1 MDNGARNYYLSLMS
15 GSGDDATPVATWSPT
30 FLPVK
35 TPLDSYEC
43 RHGIGYTTF
52 HTDYQ
57 GIESTLTA
65 FVPLHTAAE
74 INHLSVRNNTGEAVT
89 VDVTGCVEWC
99 LWNAVDDEST
109 LTAFV
114 PLHTAAEI
122 NHLSV
127 RNNTGEAVTV
137 DVTGCV
143 EWCLWNAV
151 DDASNFQRN
160 LSTGEVEVEQTG
172 TNTIVY
178 HKTEFKERRNHY
190 AFFSVNEPTV
200 GSNFQRNLSTG
211 EVEVEQTG
219 TNTIVYHKTE
229 FKERRNHYAFFSVNE
244 PTVGFDTS
252 RDEFLGQFNGWD
264 SPQAIAEGRMRDSV
278 AHGWYPIAA
287 ERVRLTLQPGEER
300 MLVFMLGYIEVPDDQ
315 KWEDPNDPAKVGIIN
330 KQPAHEL
337 FARFNTSEKVLKA
350 LDELSAS
357 WDELLGRFQVSTG
370 DGKLDRMV
378 NIWNQY
384 QCMVTFNLSRS
395 ASYYESGMGWDE
407 LLGRFQVSTGDG
419 KLDRMVNIWNQYQCM
434 VTFNLSRSASYYESG
449 MGRGMGFRD
458 SNQDLLGF
466 VHMIPGRAR
475 SRILDIAATQL
486 PDGSAWHQYQP
497 LTKKGNADIGGG
509 FNDDPLWLVAG
520 VFAYLNETGDDSI
533 LREPTQFDNQEG
545 SEQPLLEHLRRSV
558 DDPLWLVAGVFAYLN
573 ETGDDSILREPTQ
586 FDNQEGS
593 EQPLLEHLRRSVHF
607 TMTHRGPHGL
617 PLIGRADWNDCLN
630 LNCFS
635 STPGESFQTVE
646 NNDTG
651 IAESVF
657 IAGMFVLYGEQY
669 AQILERFGEACGME
683 AADVQAEAAAVRAAI
698 GEVREATLT
707 AGWDG
712 AWFRRAYDANGNP
725 VGTNEDADVQAEA
738 AAVRAAIGEVREAT
752 LTAGWDGAWFR
763 RAYDANGNPVGTNED
778 SEGKIY
784 IEPQG
789 MCVMAGIGTDD
800 GKAAQALRSTK
811 DLLTC
816 RWGTAILASAYSTYR
831 IELGEI
837 SSMAGIGTD
846 DGKAAQALRSTKD
859 LLTCRWGT
867 AILASAYSTYRI
879 ELGEISSYPRGYK
892 ENGGI
897 FCHNNPWI
905 SIANATIGNDD
916 EAFNVYTR
924 TCPAYVEQYSE
935 VHRTEP
941 YVYCQIGSRSPTPQS
956 ATTTKRSTC
965 TRAHA
970 RRMWSSIL
978 KCTAPSHTSTAR
990 WWPGS
995 PTPQSA
1001 TTTKRSTCTRAHA
1014 RRMWSS
1020 IPKCT
1025 APSHTSTARW
1035 WPAQRR
1041 RRRAKART
1049 RGSPAPPHGPSWTS
1063 RSICWVCSPHSMA
1076 CASNRICPR
1085 SAPHRAIRLL
1095 PDGGRPRGADAG
1107 RRHELVAHRHRR
1119 MDLRGRLAASAG
1131 CAAHIR
1137 WPAHRTASARAVH
1150 RAAHRARMAWRALGD
1165 RCHAHRQG
1173 VPGRG
1178 RQARQRYHR
1187 ADRGTRNRGGA
1198 CLAERLI
1205 RISFLFF
1212 PQWSGRRRAK
1222 ARTRGSPAPPHGP
1235 S

>member
-1 MDNGARNYYLSLMS
+1 MPDAGKGRIVQFGHFDDEKREYVIETPATPLPWINYLGNEDFFSLISNTGGGYSFYKDAKLRRITRYRYNGVPGDNGARNYYLSLMS

-99 LWNAVDDEST
+99 LWNAVDDT
-109 LTAFV
+109 
-114 PLHTAAEI
+114 
-122 NHLSV
+122 
-127 RNNTGEAVTV
+127 
-137 DVTGCV
+137 
-143 EWCLWNAV
+143 
-151 DDASNFQRN
+151 
-160 LSTGEVEVEQTG
+160 
-172 TNTIVY
+172 
-178 HKTEFKERRNHY
+178 
-190 AFFSVNEPTV
+190 
-200 GSNFQRNLSTG
+200 SNFQRNLSTG

-315 KWEDPNDPAKVGIIN
+315 KWEDPNDPSRVGIIN

-357 WDELLGRFQVSTG
+357 
-370 DGKLDRMV
+370 
-378 NIWNQY
+378 
-384 QCMVTFNLSRS
+384 
-395 ASYYESGMGWDE
+395 WDE

-509 FNDDPLWLVAG
+509 FN
-520 VFAYLNETGDDSI
+520 
-533 LREPTQFDNQEG
+533 
-545 SEQPLLEHLRRSV
+545 

-725 VGTNEDADVQAEA
+725 VGTNED
-738 AAVRAAIGEVREAT
+738 
-752 LTAGWDGAWFR
+752 
-763 RAYDANGNPVGTNED
+763 

-816 RWGTAILASAYSTYR
+816 RWGTAILAP
-831 IELGEI
+831 
-837 SSMAGIGTD
+837 
-846 DGKAAQALRSTKD
+846 
-859 LLTCRWGT
+859 
-867 AILASAYSTYRI
+867 AYSTYRI

-941 YVYCQIGSRSPTPQS
+941 YVYCQMVAGPEAPTPGEGKNS
-956 ATTTKRSTC
+956 WLTG
-965 TRAHA
+965 
-970 RRMWSSIL
+970 
-978 KCTAPSHTSTAR
+978 TAAWTFVDVSQHLL
-990 WWPGS
+990 GVQ
-995 PTPQSA
+995 PTFDGLRIEP
-1001 TTTKRSTCTRAHA
+1001 HL
-1014 RRMWSS
+1014 
-1020 IPKCT
+1020 
-1025 APSHTSTARW
+1025 
-1035 WPAQRR
+1035 PAQFTELHIEREWR
-1041 RRRAKART
+1041 GVRYMIDATRTGKASLAVDGKPVSGT
-1049 RGSPAPPHGPSWTS
+1049 TVPIAAPGT
-1063 RSICWVCSPHSMA
+1063 
-1076 CASNRICPR
+1076 
-1085 SAPHRAIRLL
+1085 
-1095 PDGGRPRGADAG
+1095 
-1107 RRHELVAHRHRR
+1107 EE
-1119 MDLRGRLAASAG
+1119 
-1131 CAAHIR
+1131 
-1137 WPAHRTASARAVH
+1137 VH
-1150 RAAHRARMAWRALGD
+1150 VSL
-1165 RCHAHRQG
+1165 
-1173 VPGRG
+1173 
-1178 RQARQRYHR
+1178 
-1187 ADRGTRNRGGA
+1187 N
-1198 CLAERLI
+1198 
-1205 RISFLFF
+1205 F
-1212 PQWSGRRRAK
+1212 
-1222 ARTRGSPAPPHGP
+1222 
-1235 S
+1235 

>member
-1 MDNGARNYYLSLMS
+1 MQFGHFDDEKREYVIETPATPLPWINYLGNEDFFSLISNTGGGYSFYKDAKLRRITRYRYNGVPGDNGARNYYLSLMS

-99 LWNAVDDEST
+99 LWNAVDDT
-109 LTAFV
+109 
-114 PLHTAAEI
+114 
-122 NHLSV
+122 
-127 RNNTGEAVTV
+127 
-137 DVTGCV
+137 
-143 EWCLWNAV
+143 
-151 DDASNFQRN
+151 
-160 LSTGEVEVEQTG
+160 
-172 TNTIVY
+172 
-178 HKTEFKERRNHY
+178 
-190 AFFSVNEPTV
+190 
-200 GSNFQRNLSTG
+200 SNFQRNLSTG

-315 KWEDPNDPAKVGIIN
+315 KWEDPNDPSRVGIIN

-357 WDELLGRFQVSTG
+357 
-370 DGKLDRMV
+370 
-378 NIWNQY
+378 
-384 QCMVTFNLSRS
+384 
-395 ASYYESGMGWDE
+395 WDE

-509 FNDDPLWLVAG
+509 FN
-520 VFAYLNETGDDSI
+520 
-533 LREPTQFDNQEG
+533 
-545 SEQPLLEHLRRSV
+545 

-725 VGTNEDADVQAEA
+725 VGTNED
-738 AAVRAAIGEVREAT
+738 
-752 LTAGWDGAWFR
+752 
-763 RAYDANGNPVGTNED
+763 

-816 RWGTAILASAYSTYR
+816 RWGTAILAP
-831 IELGEI
+831 
-837 SSMAGIGTD
+837 
-846 DGKAAQALRSTKD
+846 
-859 LLTCRWGT
+859 
-867 AILASAYSTYRI
+867 AYSTYRI

-941 YVYCQIGSRSPTPQS
+941 YVYCQMVAGPEAPTPGEGKNS
-956 ATTTKRSTC
+956 WLTG
-965 TRAHA
+965 
-970 RRMWSSIL
+970 
-978 KCTAPSHTSTAR
+978 TAAWTFVDVSQHLL
-990 WWPGS
+990 GVQ
-995 PTPQSA
+995 PTFDGLRIEP
-1001 TTTKRSTCTRAHA
+1001 HL
-1014 RRMWSS
+1014 
-1020 IPKCT
+1020 
-1025 APSHTSTARW
+1025 
-1035 WPAQRR
+1035 PAQFTELHIEREWR
-1041 RRRAKART
+1041 GVRYMIDATRTGKASLAVDGKPVSGT
-1049 RGSPAPPHGPSWTS
+1049 TVPIAAPGT
-1063 RSICWVCSPHSMA
+1063 
-1076 CASNRICPR
+1076 
-1085 SAPHRAIRLL
+1085 
-1095 PDGGRPRGADAG
+1095 
-1107 RRHELVAHRHRR
+1107 EE
-1119 MDLRGRLAASAG
+1119 
-1131 CAAHIR
+1131 
-1137 WPAHRTASARAVH
+1137 VH
-1150 RAAHRARMAWRALGD
+1150 VSL
-1165 RCHAHRQG
+1165 
-1173 VPGRG
+1173 
-1178 RQARQRYHR
+1178 
-1187 ADRGTRNRGGA
+1187 N
-1198 CLAERLI
+1198 
-1205 RISFLFF
+1205 F
-1212 PQWSGRRRAK
+1212 
-1222 ARTRGSPAPPHGP
+1222 
-1235 S
+1235 

>member
-1 MDNGARNYYLSLMS
+1 MQFGHFDDEKREYVIETPATPLPWINYLGNEDFFSLISNTGGGYSFYKDAKLRRITRYRYNGVPGDNGARNYYLSLMS
-15 GSGDDATPVATWSPT
+15 GSGEDATPVATWSPT

-89 VDVTGCVEWC
+89 VDVTGCMEWC
-99 LWNAVDDEST
+99 LWNV
-109 LTAFV
+109 
-114 PLHTAAEI
+114 
-122 NHLSV
+122 
-127 RNNTGEAVTV
+127 
-137 DVTGCV
+137 
-143 EWCLWNAV
+143 V

-160 LSTGEVEVEQTG
+160 LSTGEVEVEQTD
-172 TNTIVY
+172 
-178 HKTEFKERRNHY
+178 
-190 AFFSVNEPTV
+190 
-200 GSNFQRNLSTG
+200 
-211 EVEVEQTG
+211 

-252 RDEFLGQFNGWD
+252 RDEFLGQFNSWD

-337 FARFNTSEKVLKA
+337 FARFNTSERVLKA

-357 WDELLGRFQVSTG
+357 WDG
-370 DGKLDRMV
+370 
-378 NIWNQY
+378 
-384 QCMVTFNLSRS
+384 
-395 ASYYESGMGWDE
+395 

-509 FNDDPLWLVAG
+509 FN
-520 VFAYLNETGDDSI
+520 
-533 LREPTQFDNQEG
+533 
-545 SEQPLLEHLRRSV
+545 

-725 VGTNEDADVQAEA
+725 VGTNED
-738 AAVRAAIGEVREAT
+738 
-752 LTAGWDGAWFR
+752 
-763 RAYDANGNPVGTNED
+763 

-789 MCVMAGIGTDD
+789 MCVMAGIGADD

-816 RWGTAILASAYSTYR
+816 RWGTAILAP
-831 IELGEI
+831 
-837 SSMAGIGTD
+837 
-846 DGKAAQALRSTKD
+846 
-859 LLTCRWGT
+859 
-867 AILASAYSTYRI
+867 AYSTYRI

-941 YVYCQIGSRSPTPQS
+941 YVYCQMVAGPEAPTPGEGKNS
-956 ATTTKRSTC
+956 WLTG
-965 TRAHA
+965 
-970 RRMWSSIL
+970 
-978 KCTAPSHTSTAR
+978 TAAWTFVDVSQHLL
-990 WWPGS
+990 GVQ
-995 PTPQSA
+995 PTFDGLRLEP
-1001 TTTKRSTCTRAHA
+1001 HL
-1014 RRMWSS
+1014 
-1020 IPKCT
+1020 
-1025 APSHTSTARW
+1025 
-1035 WPAQRR
+1035 PAQFTELHIEREWR
-1041 RRRAKART
+1041 GVRYVIDATRTGKASLAVDGKPVSGT
-1049 RGSPAPPHGPSWTS
+1049 TVPIAAPGT
-1063 RSICWVCSPHSMA
+1063 
-1076 CASNRICPR
+1076 
-1085 SAPHRAIRLL
+1085 
-1095 PDGGRPRGADAG
+1095 
-1107 RRHELVAHRHRR
+1107 EE
-1119 MDLRGRLAASAG
+1119 
-1131 CAAHIR
+1131 
-1137 WPAHRTASARAVH
+1137 VH
-1150 RAAHRARMAWRALGD
+1150 VSL
-1165 RCHAHRQG
+1165 
-1173 VPGRG
+1173 
-1178 RQARQRYHR
+1178 
-1187 ADRGTRNRGGA
+1187 N
-1198 CLAERLI
+1198 
-1205 RISFLFF
+1205 F
-1212 PQWSGRRRAK
+1212 
-1222 ARTRGSPAPPHGP
+1222 
-1235 S
+1235 

>member
-1 MDNGARNYYLSLMS
+1 
-15 GSGDDATPVATWSPT
+15 
-30 FLPVK
+30 
-35 TPLDSYEC
+35 
-43 RHGIGYTTF
+43 
-52 HTDYQ
+52 
-57 GIESTLTA
+57 
-65 FVPLHTAAE
+65 
-74 INHLSVRNNTGEAVT
+74 
-89 VDVTGCVEWC
+89 
-99 LWNAVDDEST
+99 
-109 LTAFV
+109 
-114 PLHTAAEI
+114 
-122 NHLSV
+122 
-127 RNNTGEAVTV
+127 
-137 DVTGCV
+137 
-143 EWCLWNAV
+143 
-151 DDASNFQRN
+151 
-160 LSTGEVEVEQTG
+160 
-172 TNTIVY
+172 
-178 HKTEFKERRNHY
+178 
-190 AFFSVNEPTV
+190 
-200 GSNFQRNLSTG
+200 
-211 EVEVEQTG
+211 
-219 TNTIVYHKTE
+219 
-229 FKERRNHYAFFSVNE
+229 
-244 PTVGFDTS
+244 
-252 RDEFLGQFNGWD
+252 
-264 SPQAIAEGRMRDSV
+264 
-278 AHGWYPIAA
+278 
-287 ERVRLTLQPGEER
+287 
-300 MLVFMLGYIEVPDDQ
+300 MLVFMLGYIEVPDEQ

-395 ASYYESGMGWDE
+395 
-407 LLGRFQVSTGDG
+407 T
-419 KLDRMVNIWNQYQCM
+419 
-434 VTFNLSRSASYYESG
+434 SYYESG

-558 DDPLWLVAGVFAYLN
+558 
-573 ETGDDSILREPTQ
+573 
-586 FDNQEGS
+586 
-593 EQPLLEHLRRSVHF
+593 HF

-635 STPGESFQTVE
+635 STPGENFQTVE

-669 AQILERFGEACGME
+669 AQILERFGEACGM
-683 AADVQAEAAAVRAAI
+683 AA
-698 GEVREATLT
+698 
-707 AGWDG
+707 
-712 AWFRRAYDANGNP
+712 
-725 VGTNEDADVQAEA
+725 ADVQAEA

-816 RWGTAILASAYSTYR
+816 RWGTAILAP
-831 IELGEI
+831 
-837 SSMAGIGTD
+837 
-846 DGKAAQALRSTKD
+846 
-859 LLTCRWGT
+859 
-867 AILASAYSTYRI
+867 AYSTYRI

-905 SIANATIGNDD
+905 SIANAIIGNDD

-941 YVYCQIGSRSPTPQS
+941 YVYCQMVAGPEAPTPGEGKNS
-956 ATTTKRSTC
+956 WLTG
-965 TRAHA
+965 
-970 RRMWSSIL
+970 
-978 KCTAPSHTSTAR
+978 TAAWTFVDVSQHLL
-990 WWPGS
+990 GVQ
-995 PTPQSA
+995 PTFDGLRIEP
-1001 TTTKRSTCTRAHA
+1001 HL
-1014 RRMWSS
+1014 
-1020 IPKCT
+1020 
-1025 APSHTSTARW
+1025 
-1035 WPAQRR
+1035 PAQFTELHIEREWR
-1041 RRRAKART
+1041 GVRYVIDATRTGKASLAVDGKPVSGT
-1049 RGSPAPPHGPSWTS
+1049 TVPIAAPGT
-1063 RSICWVCSPHSMA
+1063 
-1076 CASNRICPR
+1076 
-1085 SAPHRAIRLL
+1085 
-1095 PDGGRPRGADAG
+1095 
-1107 RRHELVAHRHRR
+1107 EE
-1119 MDLRGRLAASAG
+1119 
-1131 CAAHIR
+1131 
-1137 WPAHRTASARAVH
+1137 VH
-1150 RAAHRARMAWRALGD
+1150 VSL
-1165 RCHAHRQG
+1165 
-1173 VPGRG
+1173 
-1178 RQARQRYHR
+1178 
-1187 ADRGTRNRGGA
+1187 N
-1198 CLAERLI
+1198 
-1205 RISFLFF
+1205 F
-1212 PQWSGRRRAK
+1212 
-1222 ARTRGSPAPPHGP
+1222 
-1235 S
+1235 

>member
-1 MDNGARNYYLSLMS
+1 MRRKAAGKGRIVQFGHFDDEAREYVIETPATPLPWINYLGNEDFFSLISNTGGGYSFYKDAKLRRITRYRYNGVPGGNGARNYYLSLMS
-15 GSGDDATPVATWSPT
+15 GSGEDATPVATWSPT

-99 LWNAVDDEST
+99 LWNAVD
-109 LTAFV
+109 
-114 PLHTAAEI
+114 AA
-122 NHLSV
+122 
-127 RNNTGEAVTV
+127 
-137 DVTGCV
+137 
-143 EWCLWNAV
+143 
-151 DDASNFQRN
+151 
-160 LSTGEVEVEQTG
+160 
-172 TNTIVY
+172 
-178 HKTEFKERRNHY
+178 
-190 AFFSVNEPTV
+190 
-200 GSNFQRNLSTG
+200 SNFQRNLSTG

-300 MLVFMLGYIEVPDDQ
+300 MLVFMLGYIEVPDEQ

-357 WDELLGRFQVSTG
+357 WDGLLGRFQVSTG

-395 ASYYESGMGWDE
+395 
-407 LLGRFQVSTGDG
+407 T
-419 KLDRMVNIWNQYQCM
+419 
-434 VTFNLSRSASYYESG
+434 SYYESG

-558 DDPLWLVAGVFAYLN
+558 
-573 ETGDDSILREPTQ
+573 
-586 FDNQEGS
+586 
-593 EQPLLEHLRRSVHF
+593 HF

-635 STPGESFQTVE
+635 STPGENFQTVE

-669 AQILERFGEACGME
+669 AQILERFGEACGM
-683 AADVQAEAAAVRAAI
+683 AA
-698 GEVREATLT
+698 
-707 AGWDG
+707 
-712 AWFRRAYDANGNP
+712 
-725 VGTNEDADVQAEA
+725 ADVQAEA

-816 RWGTAILASAYSTYR
+816 RWGTAILAP
-831 IELGEI
+831 
-837 SSMAGIGTD
+837 
-846 DGKAAQALRSTKD
+846 
-859 LLTCRWGT
+859 
-867 AILASAYSTYRI
+867 AYSTYRI

-941 YVYCQIGSRSPTPQS
+941 YVYCQMVAGPEAPTPGEGKNS
-956 ATTTKRSTC
+956 WLTG
-965 TRAHA
+965 
-970 RRMWSSIL
+970 
-978 KCTAPSHTSTAR
+978 TAAWTFVDVSQHLL
-990 WWPGS
+990 GVQ
-995 PTPQSA
+995 PTFDGLRIEP
-1001 TTTKRSTCTRAHA
+1001 HL
-1014 RRMWSS
+1014 
-1020 IPKCT
+1020 
-1025 APSHTSTARW
+1025 
-1035 WPAQRR
+1035 PAQFTELHIEREWR
-1041 RRRAKART
+1041 GVRYVIDATRTGKASLAVDGKPVSGT
-1049 RGSPAPPHGPSWTS
+1049 TVPIAAPGT
-1063 RSICWVCSPHSMA
+1063 
-1076 CASNRICPR
+1076 
-1085 SAPHRAIRLL
+1085 
-1095 PDGGRPRGADAG
+1095 
-1107 RRHELVAHRHRR
+1107 EE
-1119 MDLRGRLAASAG
+1119 
-1131 CAAHIR
+1131 
-1137 WPAHRTASARAVH
+1137 VH
-1150 RAAHRARMAWRALGD
+1150 VSL
-1165 RCHAHRQG
+1165 
-1173 VPGRG
+1173 
-1178 RQARQRYHR
+1178 
-1187 ADRGTRNRGGA
+1187 N
-1198 CLAERLI
+1198 
-1205 RISFLFF
+1205 F
-1212 PQWSGRRRAK
+1212 
-1222 ARTRGSPAPPHGP
+1222 
-1235 S
+1235 

>member
-1 MDNGARNYYLSLMS
+1 MQFGHFDDEAREYVIETPATPLPWINYLGNEDFFSLISNTGGGYSFYKDAKLRRITRYRYNGVPGDNGARNYYLSLMS
-15 GSGDDATPVATWSPT
+15 GSGDDATPVSTWSPT

-57 GIESTLTA
+57 GI
-65 FVPLHTAAE
+65 
-74 INHLSVRNNTGEAVT
+74 
-89 VDVTGCVEWC
+89 
-99 LWNAVDDEST
+99 EST

-200 GSNFQRNLSTG
+200 G
-211 EVEVEQTG
+211 
-219 TNTIVYHKTE
+219 
-229 FKERRNHYAFFSVNE
+229 
-244 PTVGFDTS
+244 FDTS

-287 ERVRLTLQPGEER
+287 ERMRLTLQPGEER
-300 MLVFMLGYIEVPDDQ
+300 MLVFMLGYIEVPDEQ

-357 WDELLGRFQVSTG
+357 WDEL
-370 DGKLDRMV
+370 
-378 NIWNQY
+378 I
-384 QCMVTFNLSRS
+384 
-395 ASYYESGMGWDE
+395 
-407 LLGRFQVSTGDG
+407 GRFQVSTGDG

-558 DDPLWLVAGVFAYLN
+558 
-573 ETGDDSILREPTQ
+573 
-586 FDNQEGS
+586 
-593 EQPLLEHLRRSVHF
+593 HF

-669 AQILERFGEACGME
+669 AQILERFGEACGM
-683 AADVQAEAAAVRAAI
+683 AA
-698 GEVREATLT
+698 
-707 AGWDG
+707 
-712 AWFRRAYDANGNP
+712 
-725 VGTNEDADVQAEA
+725 ADVQAEA

-816 RWGTAILASAYSTYR
+816 RWGTAILAP
-831 IELGEI
+831 
-837 SSMAGIGTD
+837 
-846 DGKAAQALRSTKD
+846 
-859 LLTCRWGT
+859 
-867 AILASAYSTYRI
+867 AYSTYRI

-941 YVYCQIGSRSPTPQS
+941 YVYCQMVAGPEAPTPGEGKNS
-956 ATTTKRSTC
+956 WLTG
-965 TRAHA
+965 
-970 RRMWSSIL
+970 
-978 KCTAPSHTSTAR
+978 TAAWTFVDVSQHLL
-990 WWPGS
+990 GVQ
-995 PTPQSA
+995 PTFDGLRIEP
-1001 TTTKRSTCTRAHA
+1001 HL
-1014 RRMWSS
+1014 
-1020 IPKCT
+1020 
-1025 APSHTSTARW
+1025 
-1035 WPAQRR
+1035 PAQFTELHIEREWR
-1041 RRRAKART
+1041 GVRYVIDATRTGKASLAVDGKPVSGT
-1049 RGSPAPPHGPSWTS
+1049 TVPIAAPGT
-1063 RSICWVCSPHSMA
+1063 
-1076 CASNRICPR
+1076 
-1085 SAPHRAIRLL
+1085 
-1095 PDGGRPRGADAG
+1095 
-1107 RRHELVAHRHRR
+1107 EE
-1119 MDLRGRLAASAG
+1119 
-1131 CAAHIR
+1131 
-1137 WPAHRTASARAVH
+1137 VH
-1150 RAAHRARMAWRALGD
+1150 VSL
-1165 RCHAHRQG
+1165 
-1173 VPGRG
+1173 
-1178 RQARQRYHR
+1178 
-1187 ADRGTRNRGGA
+1187 N
-1198 CLAERLI
+1198 
-1205 RISFLFF
+1205 F
-1212 PQWSGRRRAK
+1212 
-1222 ARTRGSPAPPHGP
+1222 
-1235 S
+1235 

>member
-1 MDNGARNYYLSLMS
+1 M
-15 GSGDDATPVATWSPT
+15 
-30 FLPVK
+30 
-35 TPLDSYEC
+35 
-43 RHGIGYTTF
+43 
-52 HTDYQ
+52 
-57 GIESTLTA
+57 
-65 FVPLHTAAE
+65 
-74 INHLSVRNNTGEAVT
+74 
-89 VDVTGCVEWC
+89 
-99 LWNAVDDEST
+99 
-109 LTAFV
+109 
-114 PLHTAAEI
+114 
-122 NHLSV
+122 
-127 RNNTGEAVTV
+127 
-137 DVTGCV
+137 
-143 EWCLWNAV
+143 
-151 DDASNFQRN
+151 
-160 LSTGEVEVEQTG
+160 
-172 TNTIVY
+172 
-178 HKTEFKERRNHY
+178 
-190 AFFSVNEPTV
+190 
-200 GSNFQRNLSTG
+200 
-211 EVEVEQTG
+211 
-219 TNTIVYHKTE
+219 
-229 FKERRNHYAFFSVNE
+229 NE

-300 MLVFMLGYIEVPDDQ
+300 MLVCMLGYIEVPDEQ
-315 KWEDPNDPAKVGIIN
+315 KWEDPNDPSKVGIIN

-357 WDELLGRFQVSTG
+357 
-370 DGKLDRMV
+370 
-378 NIWNQY
+378 
-384 QCMVTFNLSRS
+384 
-395 ASYYESGMGWDE
+395 WDE

-558 DDPLWLVAGVFAYLN
+558 
-573 ETGDDSILREPTQ
+573 
-586 FDNQEGS
+586 
-593 EQPLLEHLRRSVHF
+593 HF

-617 PLIGRADWNDCLN
+617 PLIGRADWNDCLS

-725 VGTNEDADVQAEA
+725 VGTNED
-738 AAVRAAIGEVREAT
+738 
-752 LTAGWDGAWFR
+752 
-763 RAYDANGNPVGTNED
+763 

-816 RWGTAILASAYSTYR
+816 RWGTAILAP
-831 IELGEI
+831 
-837 SSMAGIGTD
+837 
-846 DGKAAQALRSTKD
+846 
-859 LLTCRWGT
+859 
-867 AILASAYSTYRI
+867 AYSTYRI

-941 YVYCQIGSRSPTPQS
+941 YVYCQMVAGPEAPTPGEGKNS
-956 ATTTKRSTC
+956 WLTG
-965 TRAHA
+965 
-970 RRMWSSIL
+970 
-978 KCTAPSHTSTAR
+978 TAAWTFVDVSQHLL
-990 WWPGS
+990 GVQ
-995 PTPQSA
+995 PTFDGLRIEP
-1001 TTTKRSTCTRAHA
+1001 HL
-1014 RRMWSS
+1014 
-1020 IPKCT
+1020 
-1025 APSHTSTARW
+1025 
-1035 WPAQRR
+1035 PAQFTELHIEREWR
-1041 RRRAKART
+1041 GVRYVIDATRTGKASLAVDGKPVSGT
-1049 RGSPAPPHGPSWTS
+1049 TVPIAAPGT
-1063 RSICWVCSPHSMA
+1063 
-1076 CASNRICPR
+1076 
-1085 SAPHRAIRLL
+1085 
-1095 PDGGRPRGADAG
+1095 
-1107 RRHELVAHRHRR
+1107 EE
-1119 MDLRGRLAASAG
+1119 
-1131 CAAHIR
+1131 
-1137 WPAHRTASARAVH
+1137 VH
-1150 RAAHRARMAWRALGD
+1150 VSL
-1165 RCHAHRQG
+1165 
-1173 VPGRG
+1173 
-1178 RQARQRYHR
+1178 
-1187 ADRGTRNRGGA
+1187 N
-1198 CLAERLI
+1198 
-1205 RISFLFF
+1205 F
-1212 PQWSGRRRAK
+1212 
-1222 ARTRGSPAPPHGP
+1222 
-1235 S
+1235 

>member
-1 MDNGARNYYLSLMS
+1 MQFGHFDDEKREYVIETPATPLPWINYLGNEDFFSLISNTGGGYSFYKDAKLRRITRYRYNGVPGDNGARNYYLSLMS

-99 LWNAVDDEST
+99 LWNAVDDT
-109 LTAFV
+109 
-114 PLHTAAEI
+114 
-122 NHLSV
+122 
-127 RNNTGEAVTV
+127 
-137 DVTGCV
+137 
-143 EWCLWNAV
+143 
-151 DDASNFQRN
+151 
-160 LSTGEVEVEQTG
+160 
-172 TNTIVY
+172 
-178 HKTEFKERRNHY
+178 
-190 AFFSVNEPTV
+190 
-200 GSNFQRNLSTG
+200 SNFQRNLSTG

-315 KWEDPNDPAKVGIIN
+315 KWEDPNDPSRVGIIN

-357 WDELLGRFQVSTG
+357 
-370 DGKLDRMV
+370 
-378 NIWNQY
+378 
-384 QCMVTFNLSRS
+384 
-395 ASYYESGMGWDE
+395 WDE

-509 FNDDPLWLVAG
+509 FN
-520 VFAYLNETGDDSI
+520 
-533 LREPTQFDNQEG
+533 
-545 SEQPLLEHLRRSV
+545 

-725 VGTNEDADVQAEA
+725 VGTNED
-738 AAVRAAIGEVREAT
+738 
-752 LTAGWDGAWFR
+752 
-763 RAYDANGNPVGTNED
+763 

-816 RWGTAILASAYSTYR
+816 RWGTAILAP
-831 IELGEI
+831 
-837 SSMAGIGTD
+837 
-846 DGKAAQALRSTKD
+846 
-859 LLTCRWGT
+859 
-867 AILASAYSTYRI
+867 AYSTYRI

-941 YVYCQIGSRSPTPQS
+941 YVYCQMVAGPEAPAPGEGKNSWLTGTAAWTFVDVSQHLLGVQPTFDGLRIEP
-956 ATTTKRSTC
+956 
-965 TRAHA
+965 H
-970 RRMWSSIL
+970 L
-978 KCTAPSHTSTAR
+978 
-990 WWPGS
+990 
-995 PTPQSA
+995 
-1001 TTTKRSTCTRAHA
+1001 
-1014 RRMWSS
+1014 
-1020 IPKCT
+1020 
-1025 APSHTSTARW
+1025 
-1035 WPAQRR
+1035 PAQFTELHIEREWR
-1041 RRRAKART
+1041 GVRYVIDATRTGKASLAVDGKPVSGT
-1049 RGSPAPPHGPSWTS
+1049 TVPIAAPGT
-1063 RSICWVCSPHSMA
+1063 
-1076 CASNRICPR
+1076 
-1085 SAPHRAIRLL
+1085 
-1095 PDGGRPRGADAG
+1095 
-1107 RRHELVAHRHRR
+1107 EE
-1119 MDLRGRLAASAG
+1119 
-1131 CAAHIR
+1131 
-1137 WPAHRTASARAVH
+1137 VH
-1150 RAAHRARMAWRALGD
+1150 VSL
-1165 RCHAHRQG
+1165 
-1173 VPGRG
+1173 
-1178 RQARQRYHR
+1178 
-1187 ADRGTRNRGGA
+1187 N
-1198 CLAERLI
+1198 
-1205 RISFLFF
+1205 F
-1212 PQWSGRRRAK
+1212 
-1222 ARTRGSPAPPHGP
+1222 
-1235 S
+1235 

>member
-1 MDNGARNYYLSLMS
+1 MQFGHFDDEKREYVIETPATPLPWINYLGNEDFFSLISNTGGGYSFYKDAKLRRITRYRYNGVPGDNGARNYYLSLMS

-99 LWNAVDDEST
+99 LWNAVDDT
-109 LTAFV
+109 
-114 PLHTAAEI
+114 
-122 NHLSV
+122 
-127 RNNTGEAVTV
+127 
-137 DVTGCV
+137 
-143 EWCLWNAV
+143 
-151 DDASNFQRN
+151 
-160 LSTGEVEVEQTG
+160 
-172 TNTIVY
+172 
-178 HKTEFKERRNHY
+178 
-190 AFFSVNEPTV
+190 
-200 GSNFQRNLSTG
+200 SNFQRNLSTG

-315 KWEDPNDPAKVGIIN
+315 KWEDPNDPSRVGIIN

-357 WDELLGRFQVSTG
+357 
-370 DGKLDRMV
+370 
-378 NIWNQY
+378 
-384 QCMVTFNLSRS
+384 
-395 ASYYESGMGWDE
+395 WDE

-509 FNDDPLWLVAG
+509 FN
-520 VFAYLNETGDDSI
+520 
-533 LREPTQFDNQEG
+533 
-545 SEQPLLEHLRRSV
+545 

-725 VGTNEDADVQAEA
+725 VGTNED
-738 AAVRAAIGEVREAT
+738 
-752 LTAGWDGAWFR
+752 
-763 RAYDANGNPVGTNED
+763 

-816 RWGTAILASAYSTYR
+816 RWGTAILAP
-831 IELGEI
+831 
-837 SSMAGIGTD
+837 
-846 DGKAAQALRSTKD
+846 
-859 LLTCRWGT
+859 
-867 AILASAYSTYRI
+867 AYSTYRI

-941 YVYCQIGSRSPTPQS
+941 YVYCQMVAGPEAPAPGEGKNSWLTGTAAWTFVDVSQHLLGVQPTFDGLRIEP
-956 ATTTKRSTC
+956 
-965 TRAHA
+965 H
-970 RRMWSSIL
+970 L
-978 KCTAPSHTSTAR
+978 
-990 WWPGS
+990 
-995 PTPQSA
+995 
-1001 TTTKRSTCTRAHA
+1001 
-1014 RRMWSS
+1014 
-1020 IPKCT
+1020 
-1025 APSHTSTARW
+1025 
-1035 WPAQRR
+1035 PAQFTELHIEREWR
-1041 RRRAKART
+1041 GVRYVIDATRTGKASLAVDGKPVSGT
-1049 RGSPAPPHGPSWTS
+1049 TVPIAAPGP
-1063 RSICWVCSPHSMA
+1063 
-1076 CASNRICPR
+1076 
-1085 SAPHRAIRLL
+1085 
-1095 PDGGRPRGADAG
+1095 
-1107 RRHELVAHRHRR
+1107 EE
-1119 MDLRGRLAASAG
+1119 
-1131 CAAHIR
+1131 
-1137 WPAHRTASARAVH
+1137 VH
-1150 RAAHRARMAWRALGD
+1150 VSL
-1165 RCHAHRQG
+1165 
-1173 VPGRG
+1173 
-1178 RQARQRYHR
+1178 
-1187 ADRGTRNRGGA
+1187 N
-1198 CLAERLI
+1198 
-1205 RISFLFF
+1205 F
-1212 PQWSGRRRAK
+1212 
-1222 ARTRGSPAPPHGP
+1222 
-1235 S
+1235 